1 MLTGKRMD
9 IINTCTLPGVAYGN
23 LAKKQQQEK
32 FLFKNSTKQ
41 GKTNKQFAYKSWLVL
56 TLENITVRCV
66 SLPINQIG

>member
-1 MLTGKRMD
+1 MHSFEVDTTYLVLYYIETNVKMLTGKRMD

-41 GKTNKQFAYKSWLVL
+41 GKTNKQFAYKS
-56 TLENITVRCV
+56 
-66 SLPINQIG
+66 

>member
-1 MLTGKRMD
+1 MHSFEVDTTYLVLYYIETNVKILTWKRMD

-41 GKTNKQFAYKSWLVL
+41 GKTNKQFAYKS
-56 TLENITVRCV
+56 
-66 SLPINQIG
+66 